1 MKSLNKRATIAE
13 LASIELRRRI
23 EEMKYSAK
31 TRIYRTDPL
40 LYFEER
46 LKINPAHIDWV
57 RYNEYKNHTWDGTP
71 NPFKSIL
78 EGLLNN
84 EWVGVESST
93 GTGKTFTAALIA
105 LWFLECFENSVVVT
119 TAPKQEQLTLHIWK
133 EIAKLHPL
141 FARGEMSTLRLRMIP
156 GTERWSLIGF
166 AAGIKTD
173 EESATRAQGFHS
185 RHMLF
190 ILEETPG
197 IPAPIITAFQ
207 NTCTAPHNLILAL
220 GNPDNQYDSLHQF
233 CMMKNVRHIRISG
246 YDHPN
251 VVLDNPELI
260 PGAVSKEGLKRML
273 DRYGE
278 DSPLYLSRA
287 RGISPRQALD
297 SLIKIEWC
305 ISSQNKTTTDIEGL
319 PALGVD
325 AANSLNGDK
334 AAIAFGI
341 GAKLVSIDEFNA
353 PDCNALGKNTV
364 MQFVT
369 LHNIL
374 PGNIGIDG
382 VGVGAG
388 TVNALKE
395 LGINAVNLIGSAS
408 PFINQGFE
416 KFANLRSQMYWQL
429 REDLRA
435 GMVSLPNSIRLVT
448 ELTSIK
454 WTLHNDK
461 ITIESKDEIKKRI
474 GHSPNLADAAVYWNW
489 VRVPRNHLNEISV
502 Y

>member
-1 MKSLNKRATIAE
+1 MKNSNKKICTAE
-13 LASIELRRRI
+13 LAALELQRRI
-23 EEMKYSAK
+23 VEMKYRAK
-31 TRIYRTDPL
+31 VHIYRSNPL

-46 LKINPAHIDWV
+46 LRMKPANVDWT
-57 RYNEYKNHTWDGTP
+57 RYAEYQDHCWDGTP
-71 NPFKSIL
+71 NPFMKIL
-78 EGLLNN
+78 DGLLAN

-141 FARGEMSTLRLRMIP
+141 FGRGEMSNLRLRMVP

-166 AAGIKTD
+166 AAGIKSD

-233 CMMKNVRHIRISG
+233 CMMENVRHIRISG

-251 VVLDNPELI
+251 VVLNSPDLI

-273 DRYGE
+273 ARYGE

-287 RGISPRQALD
+287 RGISPKQALD

-305 ISSQNKTTTDIEGL
+305 ISAQKKNTSGTDGP

-341 GAKLVSIDEFNA
+341 GKKLVSVDEFNA

-364 MQFVT
+364 MQFVM
-369 LHNIL
+369 LHNIN

-395 LGINAVNLIGSAS
+395 IGVNTVNLMGSAS
-408 PFINQGFE
+408 PFNNGNIE

-429 REDLRA
+429 REDLRT
-435 GMVSLPNSIRLVT
+435 GVITLPNNIRLVS

-454 WTLHNDK
+454 WKLQNDK
-461 ITIESKDEIKKRI
+461 ITIESKDEIKRRI
-474 GHSPNLADAAVYWNW
+474 GHSPNLADATVYWNW
-489 VRVPRNHLNEISV
+489 VRAPRNYLNEISV